1 MDASKDEAPATAE
14 AQAREAADTAPAAL
28 SGEEAAEATVEAE
41 EAEKGHLAGMGWA
54 FRWEK
59 NKHMHLLHPFVW
71 INHME

>member
-1 MDASKDEAPATAE
+1 LDASKDEAPATAE
-14 AQAREAADTAPAAL
+14 AQAQKAADTAPVAL